1 MPLFTWSDSYS
12 VSVKSMDEQHK
23 KLFTLINQLHDAM
36 SAGKGKT
43 IIGSVLNE
51 MLDYTRTHFTAEE
64 KVLEKLAYPGLAE
77 QKKEHGIYIN
87 KIIEMQKKL
96 EGGSLTVTMEAS
108 QFLRDWLTNHIM
120 VVDKKYGS
128 FLTEK
133 GEK

>member
-1 MPLFTWSDSYS
+1 
-12 VSVKSMDEQHK
+12 MDEQHK
-23 KLFTLINQLHDAM
+23 KLFALINQLHEAM

-43 IIGSVLNE
+43 VIGQVLNE

-64 KVLEKLAYPGLAE
+64 KVLEKVGYPGLAE

-87 KIIEMQKKL
+87 KIVEMQQKL
-96 EGGSLTVTMEAS
+96 QAGSLTVSMEAS

-120 VVDKKYGS
+120 IVDKKYGS